1 MFVGNSHSNEDRFVC
16 SGYDNGDIKVFDL
29 RNLSL
34 FWEKNLKNGV
44 RKSYLIINIIN
55 ININIRCTS

>member
-1 MFVGNSHSNEDRFVC
+1 M
-16 SGYDNGDIKVFDL
+16 FDL

-44 RKSYLIINIIN
+44 RKSHTGYSWIGLV
-55 ININIRCTS
+55 SEV